1 MAVTKYKLGDLA
13 KDLNMKAKDFVDLLG
28 EGKKT
33 QTPLTEEELN
43 LVFETLTK
51 KHEVKS
57 FSEYFADKTS
67 SVAKQEV
74 KAEVKAEP

>member
-43 LVFETLTK
+43 
-51 KHEVKS
+51 
-57 FSEYFADKTS
+57 
-67 SVAKQEV
+67 
-74 KAEVKAEP
+74 